1 MPLLVL
7 SRDLSASGPR
17 NSSNAL
23 GSRLSSRSFK
33 PQPRK
38 LLKIIGII
46 RFYLMPR
53 RVPGKHFLRNLI
65 ERRTLLFQLVRRDFD
80 QRFVGSVIGW
90 IWGILNPLVLL
101 TSWYYIFVIVLKY
114 QLPPGEVT
122 GNYPLFIFSGM
133 LPWMLFSETV
143 LRSASSLLEHA
154 NLITK
159 SMFPAEIVPVAVFL
173 SNLAS
178 HFLALALMIVATLY
192 WNHGMGWAVV
202 LLPAYLFFIGLF
214 SVGLG
219 WIASSLQVFLRD
231 TAQLVGV
238 VLTFWFWLTPIM
250 LPARLVPE
258 RYRWLLHL
266 NPMYYAVE
274 LYRQA
279 FFTSRFPEWREVGA
293 LALSGIAM
301 FVAGGLFFRYVK
313 RGFADVL

>member
-1 MPLLVL
+1 M
-7 SRDLSASGPR
+7 SR
-17 NSSNAL
+17 
-23 GSRLSSRSFK
+23 RL
-33 PQPRK
+33 
-38 LLKIIGII
+38 
-46 RFYLMPR
+46 
-53 RVPGKHFLRNLI
+53 PGKHFLRNLV
-65 ERRTLLFQLVRRDFD
+65 ERRTLLFQLVRRDFE

-90 IWGILNPLVLL
+90 IWGILHPLVLL
-101 TSWYYIFVIVLKY
+101 VSWYYIFVLVLRNT
-114 QLPPGEVT
+114 LPAGEVT
-122 GNYPLFIFSGM
+122 RNYPLFIFSGM

-143 LRSASSLLEHA
+143 QRSASSLLEHA

-178 HFLALALMIVATLY
+178 HLLALALMIVATLY
-192 WNHGMGWAVV
+192 WNHAIGFAVL

-214 SVGLG
+214 AVGLG
-219 WIASSLQVFLRD
+219 WIASSLHVFLRD
-231 TAQLVGV
+231 TAQMVSV

-250 LPARLVPE
+250 VPAHMIPD
-258 RYRWLLHL
+258 RYRWLFRL

-279 FFTSRFPEWREVGA
+279 FFTSRFPEWRELAA
-293 LALSGIAM
+293 LALSGMLM